1 MQYSISFSIREH
13 GISPAVLDQR
23 IKCVHVQLNSR
34 HVHRV
39 LALTI
44 LEQRMRSSKLQ
55 QRFYYEW
62 VSAQYRLVQWKFVA
76 AVDTGFSFFHKEVE
90 DVEVEVAA
98 G

>member
-1 MQYSISFSIREH
+1 M
-13 GISPAVLDQR
+13 
-23 IKCVHVQLNSR
+23 
-34 HVHRV
+34 HRV

-76 AVDTGFSFFHKEVE
+76 AIDTGFSFFHKEVE

-98 G
+98 SREKFEKGTFLIDQNVDVVVLLVDQLPHSFVV

>member
-1 MQYSISFSIREH
+1 MH
-13 GISPAVLDQR
+13 R
-23 IKCVHVQLNSR
+23 I
-34 HVHRV
+34 

-44 LEQRMRSSKLQ
+44 LEQRVWSSKLQ

-76 AVDTGFSFFHKEVE
+76 AIDTGFSFFHKEVE

-98 G
+98 GREKFEKGTFLIDQNVDVVVLLVDQLPHSFVV